1 MRVVTEMVV
10 AAGVRRL
17 RHAPTE
23 QETATRTRLQAARQV
38 LQKAHGT
45 APPADMAAALQE
57 LGDLDADGHEST
69 VADLAKLT
77 LEAWKHPLFREL
89 VNTRRHTA
97 IVKTVDGETREQRWT
112 NTNHLLRTEGFYGVK
127 T

>member
-1 MRVVTEMVV
+1 VRVVTEMVV

-17 RHAPTE
+17 RHAQTE

-57 LGDLDADGHEST
+57 LWKQQQDMIALL
-69 VADLAKLT
+69 LA
-77 LEAWKHPLFREL
+77 ERGA
-89 VNTRRHTA
+89 
-97 IVKTVDGETREQRWT
+97 
-112 NTNHLLRTEGFYGVK
+112 
-127 T
+127 